1 MSAMTQQVVAM
12 IGSRIREVMYEYNWS
27 VAKLAEATDLP
38 VETIRNL
45 YYGKV
50 KDPKVSTLLAIS
62 KVLDVSVNYLV
73 GESVN
78 TKREEALVRNF
89 RKCSKHGKSA
99 IMMIAK
105 FEADVS
111 LTEKL
116 PNIIEHRIP
125 CLLPT
130 GNVVNGIKYTETEL
144 IDAFTSN
151 TEAYLAIEMISNNL
165 APAFCKG
172 DKVLLADRFPE
183 HGEKAFFYKDGI
195 ILCRKYVEANGKYVL
210 QSLTG
215 RSPSFEFKRMDE
227 IECVGACIGVIR
239 A

>member
-1 MSAMTQQVVAM
+1 MTQQRSVM
-12 IGSRIREVMYEYNWS
+12 IGAKLRELMYEDNWS
-27 VAKLAEATDLP
+27 VARLAEATDLP

-62 KVLDVSVNYLV
+62 RVLDVSVNYLV

-78 TKREEALVRNF
+78 TKREEALIKNF
-89 RKCSKHGKSA
+89 KKCSKHGKSA
-99 IMMIAK
+99 IMMLAK
-105 FEADVS
+105 FEADVA
-111 LTEKL
+111 LTESVNAFDL
-116 PNIIEHRIP
+116 HRIP

-144 IDAFTSN
+144 VDAFTSN
-151 TEAYLAIEMISNNL
+151 TEAYLAIEMITNNL

-183 HGEKAFFYKDGI
+183 HGEKAFFYKDGVI
-195 ILCRKYVEANGKYVL
+195 YCRKYVDMNDKFLL
-210 QSLTG
+210 QSITG

-227 IECVGACIGVIR
+227 IECVGTCIGVIR